1 MAISFI
7 RTIILYALIIFCIR
21 FTGKRQIS
29 ELQTSELVVMLL
41 ISNIASIPMQNI
53 GLPLST
59 GVIPIVLLICLEVFI
74 SYIMLGS
81 SKFRK
86 IICGNPIIVIN
97 DGKLMQNEMKKMR
110 MSTEDL
116 CEQLRQLDIFSI
128 NDVQFAIVETNGK
141 LSVLKKPSKLQPSI
155 SDLNLKADDNGIE
168 VVVISDGE
176 IAYNSLKIYDLNE
189 KWLNDTLES
198 EKASI
203 KDVFLMTVNKRH
215 KYNIIRKVEENN

>member
-7 RTIILYALIIFCIR
+7 RTIILYVLIIFCIR

-59 GVIPIVLLICLEVFI
+59 GIVPIILLVCLEIFT
-74 SYIMLGS
+74 SSLMLGS

-97 DGKLMQNEMKKMR
+97 DGKIMQSEMKKMR
-110 MSTEDL
+110 MTTEDL
-116 CEQLRQLDIFSI
+116 FEQLRQLDIFSI

-141 LSVLKKPSKLQPSI
+141 LSVLKKPSKLQPDI
-155 SDLNLKADDNGIE
+155 SDLNLKAEDKGIE
-168 VVVISDGE
+168 VVIISDGE
-176 IAYNSLKIYDLNE
+176 LAYRSLELYNLDD
-189 KWLNDTLES
+189 KWLDSILKS
-198 EKASI
+198 EKVDI
-203 KDVFLMTVNKRH
+203 KDVFLMTVNKKC
-215 KYNIIRKVEENN
+215 KYNIIRKVENN